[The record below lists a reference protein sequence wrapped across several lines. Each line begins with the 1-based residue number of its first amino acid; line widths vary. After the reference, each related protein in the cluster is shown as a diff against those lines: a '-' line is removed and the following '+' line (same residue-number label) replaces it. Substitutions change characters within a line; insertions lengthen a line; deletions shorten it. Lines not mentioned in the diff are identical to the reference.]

1 MTSLSLRSPT
11 VLTSSAAARP
21 TLLRSS
27 PPDLAAAEPSLVLS
41 WRSLSPLCLGESG
54 ESDSESRLA
63 RGEAD
68 RLGEEERLSWSM
80 SRPLLRLLLLLAR
93 LPPTELLLPWD
104 WPSSLSLSRDWLG
117 AEGGGGAV
125 VDVSVE

>member
-1 MTSLSLRSPT
+1 M
-11 VLTSSAAARP
+11 
-21 TLLRSS
+21 
-27 PPDLAAAEPSLVLS
+27 
-41 WRSLSPLCLGESG
+41 GESG

-63 RGEAD
+63 NGEAD

-104 WPSSLSLSRDWLG
+104 WPSSLSLSPRGWLG
-117 AEGGGGAV
+117 AAAAAAMGGGGGGGATL
-125 VDVSVE
+125 DVSVEWVEVGGLVDAESYTHKHHLLVCKMYMKNSYSHLTTY